1 MPEPLAETQIRRP
14 APALRDAV
22 AHYVGYRLE
31 GFPPGLHRGLPS
43 RHLTFIVSVG
53 DPIVV
58 VEQADP
64 RQGPDRYSTVMGGY
78 QDASAVIAHNGT
90 QEGVAIELTGQGC
103 RMLLGR
109 PASDLWKT
117 SVEAG
122 DVVGRVGVELWER
135 LQVTTGWDRRFA
147 ICDEILGRL
156 LQPMAPNRP
165 ELWEAWRLI
174 ESSNGTV
181 AVADVAAEV
190 GWSRRHLTKS
200 FDHEFGFSP
209 KVAAR
214 VIRFERARRLLQAA
228 DRPSIATVAAD
239 CGYYDQSHLTRDF
252 VDLAGMAP
260 GEWLAAEAAS
270 IEPATAQELVA
281 LSAS

>member
-1 MPEPLAETQIRRP
+1 LSLAETEQT
-14 APALRDAV
+14 D
-22 AHYVGYRLE
+22 
-31 GFPPGLHRGLPS
+31 PG
-43 RHLTFIVSVG
+43 
-53 DPIVV
+53 
-58 VEQADP
+58 QA
-64 RQGPDRYSTVMGGY
+64 PDRYAVVMGGY
-78 QDASAVIAHNGT
+78 QDTSAVIAHTGN
-90 QEGVAIELTGQGC
+90 QEGVAIELTGRGC
-103 RMLLGR
+103 RTLLGR
-109 PASDLWKT
+109 PASDLWKM

-135 LQVTTGWDRRFA
+135 LQATTDWDRRFA

-156 LQPMAPNRP
+156 LQPMPPDRP

-174 ESSNGTV
+174 ESSHGSV

-200 FDHEFGFSP
+200 FDREFGFSP

-214 VIRFERARRLLQAA
+214 VIRFERARRLLQVP
-228 DRPSIATVAAD
+228 DQPSIATVAAE

-270 IEPATAQELVA
+270 IEPATAEELVA
-281 LSAS
+281 LTSR

>member
-1 MPEPLAETQIRRP
+1 MAEAIVETQIRRP
-14 APALRDAV
+14 APALRTAV
-22 AHYVGYRLE
+22 AHYVGYRLL
-31 GFPPGLHRGLPS
+31 GLPPGLHRGLPS
-43 RHLTFIVSVG
+43 RHLTFIVSIG

-58 VEQADP
+58 VTQTDP
-64 RQGPDRYSTVMGGY
+64 RQAPDRYQVVMGGY
-78 QDASAVIAHNGT
+78 QDSAAVIAHDGN

-103 RMLLGR
+103 RMLLGC

-122 DVVGRVGVELWER
+122 DVVGRLGVELWER
-135 LQVTTGWDRRFA
+135 LQHPAGWDARFA

-156 LQPMAPNRP
+156 LRPAPPNRP
-165 ELWEAWRLI
+165 ELWEAWRLL
-174 ESSNGTV
+174 ESSHGTV
-181 AVADVAAEV
+181 AVADVASHV

-214 VIRFERARRLLQAA
+214 VIRFERARRLLQAT

-260 GEWLAAEAAS
+260 GEWLAAETGV
-270 IEPATAQELVA
+270 IEPATAEELVA
-281 LSAS
+281 LTAG